1 MEMKIIKCGCSQENQ
16 LVCIEGIWRYDAA
29 RHGNGEPANG
39 KCFNCF
45 MPLAGM
51 QPKEPVDEPAEKE
64 QTAPDET
71 DLTKLK
77 KNDLV
82 EYAHDLG
89 IDVPAKCTKA
99 KIIEMIEQL
108 REQQAELK

>member
-1 MEMKIIKCGCSQENQ
+1 METKIIKCGCGQENQ
-16 LVCIEGIWRYDAA
+16 LVCVGGIWRYDAA

-45 MPLAGM
+45 APLKGM
-51 QPKEPVDEPAEKE
+51 EPVEPEAPAKE
-64 QTAPDET
+64 QTSPTAEQI
-71 DLTKLK
+71 DLAELK

-89 IDVPAKCTKA
+89 IDVPAKCNRA
-99 KIIEMIEQL
+99 KIVELIEQL
-108 REQQAELK
+108 RQQQGQLN